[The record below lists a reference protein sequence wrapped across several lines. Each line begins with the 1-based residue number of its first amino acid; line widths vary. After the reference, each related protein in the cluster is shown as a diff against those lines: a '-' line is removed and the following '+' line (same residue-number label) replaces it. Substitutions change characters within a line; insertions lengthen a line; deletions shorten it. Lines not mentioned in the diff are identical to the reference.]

1 MSATVRRPD
10 SSSSSSSSSSA
21 DSAADAFAGVDVAKD
36 SLAACV
42 LSGDRRHD
50 AAAPYTDEGV
60 AALLADFTAR
70 GVRLVVCEAT
80 GGLERRLVV
89 ALLAAG
95 LPVVVINPKQMRD
108 FARGLGKRAKNDP
121 VDACVIARFAQMVR
135 PAPRAL
141 PSEQQAL
148 LNDLAARRSQ
158 LVQMRVAELNRLQQA
173 TAPRIVRGIGRLI
186 KALDKQVKEV
196 EGLMAEQI
204 AADPQWTAT
213 AAILDSVPGIA
224 VTTAHQLVAELP
236 ELGRLDRRQI
246 AALAG
251 LAPYDHDS
259 GKYKGQRRIGG
270 GRAQVRCALFMVM
283 LSAIAKNPLIKPVYD
298 RLVAAGKKKMVALT
312 ACMRKLLVI
321 LNAMVKNRTMWNPR
335 LAAAAAPA
343 ENP

>member
-1 MSATVRRPD
+1 MSVTVRPEASW
-10 SSSSSSSSSSA
+10 SSP
-21 DSAADAFAGVDVAKD
+21 DSAADAFAGVDVAKE

-42 LSGDRRHD
+42 LAGERRHD
-50 AAAPYTDEGV
+50 AVAPYTDAGV
-60 AALLADFTAR
+60 ANLLADFAAR
-70 GVRLVVCEAT
+70 GVKLVVCEAT
-80 GGLERRLVV
+80 GGLERRLVA

-95 LPVVVINPKQMRD
+95 LGVVVINPRQMRD
-108 FARGLGKRAKNDP
+108 FAKGLGTRAKNDP

-135 PAPRAL
+135 PAPREL
-141 PSEQQAL
+141 PSDKQTL

-173 TAPRIVRGIGRLI
+173 SAPRICRGIKQLI
-186 KALDKQVKEV
+186 KALNKQVADV
-196 EGLMAEQI
+196 EGQI
-204 AADPQWTAT
+204 ADLVASDPQWVAT

-236 ELGRLDRRQI
+236 ELGRLDRREI

-251 LAPYDHDS
+251 LAPFDHDS

-283 LSAIAKNPLIKPVYD
+283 LSAIAKNPVIKPVYD
-298 RLVAAGKKKMVALT
+298 RLLAAGKKKMVALT

-321 LNAMVKNRTMWNPR
+321 LNAMVKNRTMWNPNF
-335 LAAAAAPA
+335 AAAARKIA
-343 ENP
+343 

>member
-1 MSATVRRPD
+1 MSVTVRPD
-10 SSSSSSSSSSA
+10 SPP
-21 DSAADAFAGVDVAKD
+21 DSPDAFAGVDVAKD

-42 LSGDRRHD
+42 LAGDRRHD
-50 AAAPYTDEGV
+50 AAVPYTGDGV
-60 AALLADFTAR
+60 AALLADLAAR

-80 GGLERRLVV
+80 GGLERPLVA
-89 ALLAAG
+89 ALLAAR

-108 FARGLGKRAKNDP
+108 FAKGLGKRAKNDP

-135 PAPRAL
+135 PAPREL
-141 PSEQQAL
+141 PTDEQAL
-148 LNDLAARRSQ
+148 LNDLAARRRQ

-173 TAPRIVRGIGRLI
+173 TAPKIVKGIERLI
-186 KALDKQVKEV
+186 KTLAKQVKDV
-196 EGLMAEQI
+196 EALIAEQI
-204 AADPQWTAT
+204 AANPEWVAT

-224 VTTAHQLVAELP
+224 AATAHQLVAELP
-236 ELGRLDRRQI
+236 ELGRLDRREV

-251 LAPYDHDS
+251 LAPFDHDS

-298 RLVAAGKKKMVALT
+298 RMVAAGKRKMVALT

-321 LNAMVKNRTMWNPR
+321 LNAMVKNRTMWNPK
-335 LAAAAAPA
+335 LAGPLV
-343 ENP
+343 ETP